1 MRLGRDAWAL
11 IALLLVFIAAMAY
24 YAQRSFEGG
33 RADQP
38 TTYNAGPG
46 GTKALYQ
53 LLQRVGK
60 EVERFERPLENLP
73 PDAGLLVMFEPFER
87 PVEKEEK
94 KALLR
99 WVEEGGTLLFVVSP
113 KASAPIEA
121 GLVLDEVDVQR
132 KRPAPAT
139 LRVDPKRSPYFRD
152 VRSLRVDGAT
162 RLQEESGKTVQ
173 ELLLDAEGAYIVAW
187 RQGKGTV
194 LVTTGGVL
202 PGNARIAEADNAI
215 FFVNVVDTHTFPDR
229 PLVLFDEYHQ
239 GFGYATAG
247 GRSLWQAMGA
257 PARMLVYYLVFGFL
271 LFLYNANRRFGA
283 ALHLAAPSYRPST
296 EYIASMA
303 SLYRR
308 AGAADIALET
318 IYRAFTRD
326 LALRLDVPPN
336 ATWEQVADLAAR
348 RFGWNARELRDLMH
362 RCEKVVEGEKIG
374 EHEMMHLAKQIQEY
388 RRSAELVRVS
398 WRTDSFDR

>member
-11 IALLLVFIAAMAY
+11 LALLLVFIAAMAY
-24 YAQRSFEGG
+24 YARHSMEGG
-33 RADQP
+33 GEDQP

-53 LLQRVGK
+53 LLLREGK
-60 EVERFERPLENLP
+60 EAERFEQPLENLP
-73 PDAGLLVMFEPFER
+73 ADAGLLVMFEPFQR
-87 PVEKEEK
+87 RVEKEEK
-94 KALLR
+94 EALLR
-99 WVEEGGTLLFVVSP
+99 WVGEGGTLLLAVSP
-113 KASAPIEA
+113 KASAPFEE

-132 KRPAPAT
+132 KKPSPAT
-139 LRVDPKRSPYFRD
+139 LPVDPERSPYFHD

-162 RLQEESGKTVQ
+162 RLKEEPGKTVD
-173 ELLLDAEGAYIVAW
+173 ELLLDEEGAYIIAW
-187 RQGKGTV
+187 KQGKGTV
-194 LVTTGGVL
+194 IVTTRGVL
-202 PGNARIAEADNAI
+202 PGNAHIAEADNVL
-215 FFVNVVDTHTFPDR
+215 FFVNIVEAHTFPDR

-239 GFGYATAG
+239 GFGYATEG

-257 PARMLVYYLVFGFL
+257 PARTLVYYLAFGFL

-308 AGAADIALET
+308 AGAADMALET
-318 IYRAFTRD
+318 IYRAFARD
-326 LALRLDVPPN
+326 LTLRLDAPPD
-336 ATWEQVADLAAR
+336 ATWDRIADLAAR
-348 RFGWNARELRDLMH
+348 RFGWKARDLRDLMR

-374 EHEMMHLAKQIQEY
+374 EHEMMRLAVQIQEY
-388 RRSAELVRVS
+388 RRRVELVRVS
-398 WRTDSFDR
+398 